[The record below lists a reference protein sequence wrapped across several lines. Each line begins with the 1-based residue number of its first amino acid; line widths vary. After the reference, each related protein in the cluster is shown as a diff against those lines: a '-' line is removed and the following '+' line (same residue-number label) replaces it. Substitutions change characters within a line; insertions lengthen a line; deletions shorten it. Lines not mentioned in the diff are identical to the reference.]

1 MVVTDK
7 QTDLQTESDAYG
19 SIILHCTDGRFK
31 KEDILGTVYKVQRRW
46 KNWTS
51 CKGGGGLEANSHLLL

>member
-1 MVVTDK
+1 MNYCLLGKMVVTDK

-46 KNWTS
+46 KN
-51 CKGGGGLEANSHLLL
+51 